1 MAPFLR
7 SSRRLP
13 SFLLDIDGTLVFTD
27 HLYRKV
33 FEKLLSPLGYDVT
46 DEFYAANVHGKV
58 DADVFGKLLPADT
71 SEDELKA
78 WSKLKDSTFVELY
91 NEQTRADG
99 KPPMLTGL
107 PEALQRAQQLGVRC
121 IAVTNAQ
128 RGAGEAAIASLKA
141 HVPAAS
147 IIEGLSSAPVSA
159 PRPRPLQGM
168 RQLGRPRSASS
179 LRLALGRALGVAA
192 GVLGVVGIRSCLPD
206 EGLRVRR
213 DDGADW
219 ASLQTRCSAGAT
231 EWKANGRL
239 EPRAG
244 RVIFRFRGTMR
255 RSRGSGRGTEM
266 C

>member
-99 KPPMLTGL
+99 KPPMLNGL

-128 RGAGEAAIASLKA
+128 RGAGEAAIASLKE
-141 HVPAAS
+141 HIPAAA
-147 IIEGLSSAPVSA
+147 IIEGLVIGAECAHAKPHPHPYVE
-159 PRPRPLQGM
+159 GM
-168 RQLGRPRSASS
+168 RQLGVRPEE
-179 LRLALGRALGVAA
+179 
-192 GVLGVVGIRSCLPD
+192 CLVFED
-206 EGLRVRR
+206 
-213 DDGADW
+213 
-219 ASLQTRCSAGAT
+219 
-231 EWKANGRL
+231 
-239 EPRAG
+239 
-244 RVIFRFRGTMR
+244 
-255 RSRGSGRGTEM
+255 SR
-266 C
+266 

>member
-99 KPPMLTGL
+99 KPPMLNGL
-107 PEALQRAQQLGVRC
+107 PEALQRAQ
-121 IAVTNAQ
+121 AVPQRRDVTERAAPTENAFDCL
-128 RGAGEAAIASLKA
+128 EL
-141 HVPAAS
+141 
-147 IIEGLSSAPVSA
+147 
-159 PRPRPLQGM
+159 
-168 RQLGRPRSASS
+168 
-179 LRLALGRALGVAA
+179 RALREALKPRD
-192 GVLGVVGIRSCLPD
+192 VLEV
-206 EGLRVRR
+206 
-213 DDGADW
+213 W
-219 ASLQTRCSAGAT
+219 
-231 EWKANGRL
+231 
-239 EPRAG
+239 
-244 RVIFRFRGTMR
+244 
-255 RSRGSGRGTEM
+255 
-266 C
+266 